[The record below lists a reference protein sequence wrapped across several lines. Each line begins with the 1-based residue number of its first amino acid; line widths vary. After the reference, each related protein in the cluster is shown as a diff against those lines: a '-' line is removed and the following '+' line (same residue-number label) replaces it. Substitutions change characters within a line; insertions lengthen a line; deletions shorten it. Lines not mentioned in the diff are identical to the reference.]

1 MESFLFQTSVHLE
14 IKFYL
19 DYQMKTMPYSALEA
33 NLIIFWNFKN
43 ISAMKRYELYLTT
56 LDIDSNKLLCVLH
69 FARKNNIDV
78 SSIERDKK
86 FSTNYW
92 TFYLGLP
99 YLNPSFS
106 SGVRPSFSV
115 SEVLKNLVSAFFL
128 P

>member
-43 ISAMKRYELYLTT
+43 ISTMRRYELYLNT

-69 FARKNNIDV
+69 FAWKNNIDL
-78 SSIERDKK
+78 SSI
-86 FSTNYW
+86 
-92 TFYLGLP
+92 
-99 YLNPSFS
+99 
-106 SGVRPSFSV
+106 
-115 SEVLKNLVSAFFL
+115 
-128 P
+128 